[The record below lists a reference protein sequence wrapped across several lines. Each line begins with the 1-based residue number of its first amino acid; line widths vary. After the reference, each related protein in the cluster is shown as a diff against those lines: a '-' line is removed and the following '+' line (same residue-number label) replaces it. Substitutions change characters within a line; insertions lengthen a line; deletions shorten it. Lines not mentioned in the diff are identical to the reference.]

1 MTGKYNWGL
10 IFSTVLLLTSG
21 ISFLRG
27 DMLNAIYAAVVAVYW
42 GVLFND

>member
-1 MTGKYNWGL
+1 MEKCNWGL

-21 ISFLRG
+21 IFFLIS
-27 DMLNAIYAAVVAVYW
+27 DMLDAIYAAVVAVYW